1 MDFNKMQ
8 NVKLIYADRSKLEN
22 SGLLGVLCQRG
33 LG

>member
-8 NVKLIYADRSKLEN
+8 NVKLLYSDRSKLEH
-22 SGLLGVLCQRG
+22 SGLLGILCQRG